1 MAYQLLHFSDLHL
14 DASFA
19 ADGIASSV
27 GDWRRS
33 DLRATAGRIL
43 ALARE
48 RRVDAITIGGDL
60 YEQEYALPDTG
71 EFLAQQFARLAP
83 IHVFLAPGERDPYT
97 LRSLYALTDWPP
109 NVHIFAQGQL
119 VPLELAPHVHL
130 WGAAHPAAEDN
141 RAVERIRADRSGI
154 NILLLHASE
163 SSGTKSGNEAHFIV
177 DAEAV
182 RNVGFDF
189 ALLGHRHTA
198 RAWPNEAPYCVYPGS
213 PEPLCWDEAGG
224 GHGVVLLTIDEGRVR
239 FEQIPISQWRY
250 WATEIELTDCHSP
263 EEALKRI
270 YRSLS
275 TAPGG
280 PNERLICRVT
290 LTGSPGFDLDL
301 SVLASGL
308 ETKAHVQLKARV
320 ALGRD
325 LEQLAAEQTVR
336 GLLVRRFQ
344 ARLAGARDPEERQ
357 AILKALALAL
367 DVLEGRQVRS
377 YEVA

>member
-19 ADGIASSV
+19 ADGSTAQV
-27 GDWRRS
+27 GAWRRA
-33 DLRATAGRIL
+33 DLRATLGRVL

-48 RRVDAITIGGDL
+48 RRVDAITIAGDL

-97 LRSLYALTDWPP
+97 LRSLYALTHWPP

-119 VPLELAPHVHL
+119 APLELAPNVHL
-130 WGAAHPAAEDN
+130 WGAAHPAAQDN
-141 RAVERIRADRSGI
+141 RVVERTRADRSGI

-163 SSGTKSGNEAHFIV
+163 SSRTKSGTEAHFIV

-182 RNVGFDF
+182 RNAGFDF

-198 RAWPNEAPYCVYPGS
+198 RAWPDEAPCCAYPGS

-224 GHGVVLLTIDEGRVR
+224 GHSVVLLTIDEGQVR

-250 WATEIELTDCHSP
+250 WATEVELTDCHSP
-263 EEALKRI
+263 EEALKQI

-280 PNERLICRVT
+280 PDERMICRVT
-290 LTGSPGFDLDL
+290 LTGAPGFDLDL
-301 SVLASGL
+301 TALASVL
-308 ETKAHVQLKARV
+308 ETKAHVQLKTRV

-344 ARLAGARDPEERQ
+344 ARLAGARDPQERQ

-367 DVLEGRQVRS
+367 DVLDGRQVRS

>member
-19 ADGIASSV
+19 ADGSTAQV
-27 GDWRRS
+27 GAWRRA
-33 DLRATAGRIL
+33 DLRATLGRVL

-48 RRVDAITIGGDL
+48 RRVDAITIAGDL

-71 EFLAQQFARLAP
+71 EFLAQQFARLTP
-83 IHVFLAPGERDPYT
+83 IRVFVAPGKHDPLT
-97 LRSLYALTDWPP
+97 TRSLYALTRWSP
-109 NVHIFAQGQL
+109 NVHIFSQGQL
-119 VPLELAPHVHL
+119 APLELAPDVHL
-130 WGAAHPAAEDN
+130 WGAAHPAAQDN
-141 RAVERIRADRSGI
+141 RAVERTRVNRSGI

-163 SSGTKSGNEAHFIV
+163 SSGTKSAAEAHFIV

-182 RNVGFDF
+182 RNAGFDF

-198 RAWPNEAPYCVYPGS
+198 RAWPDEAPCCAYPGS
-213 PEPLCWDEAGG
+213 PEPLCWDEADG
-224 GHGVVLLTIDEGRVR
+224 GHGVGLLTIDEGQVR

-250 WATEIELTDCHSP
+250 WATEAELTDCHSL

-270 YRSLS
+270 HRSLS
-275 TAPGG
+275 IAPGG
-280 PNERLICRVT
+280 PDERLICRVT
-290 LTGSPGFDLDL
+290 LTGSPDFDLDL
-301 SVLASGL
+301 TTLARAL
-308 ETKAHVQLKARV
+308 EVRAHVQLKARL

-344 ARLAGARDPEERQ
+344 ARPASARDPEERR
-357 AILKALALAL
+357 ATPKALALAL
-367 DVLEGRQVRS
+367 DALEGRQVRPH
-377 YEVA
+377 EIA